1 MITINNIELKKPNR
15 LKEFFHRYYNRM
27 EDILFFIV
35 SKLPEKF
42 ISEPLMIF
50 MDKYTSK
57 RIAELKHQLIK
68 DNWRTV
74 ALEKVVDD
82 ISIMQRSHEKSTSDD

>member
-1 MITINNIELKKPNR
+1 
-15 LKEFFHRYYNRM
+15 M
-27 EDILFFIV
+27 EDILFSII
-35 SKLPEKF
+35 SKLPEKL
-42 ISEPLMIF
+42 IPHPF
-50 MDKYTSK
+50 MVFLDNYTTK

-82 ISIMQRSHEKSTSDD
+82 ISTVQRSHEKSTSDD

>member
-1 MITINNIELKKPNR
+1 
-15 LKEFFHRYYNRM
+15 M
-27 EDILFFIV
+27 EDMLFYII

-42 ISEPLMIF
+42 IPHPLMVF
-50 MDKYTSK
+50 LDKYTTK

-74 ALEKVVDD
+74 VLEKVVDD
-82 ISIMQRSHEKSTSDD
+82 ISKEQRSNEKSTSDD